1 MSGEGT
7 PGASRARDEPLSGFV
22 RTDFI
27 LTFAIASDEARAA
40 LTELCAS
47 SWQGTRVT
55 ASTWEVTSA
64 LSPDA
69 LESAIVPLLSPGD
82 LAVYYYLSDS
92 KRIFRVV
99 LRG

>member
-1 MSGEGT
+1 MSAEHT
-7 PGASRARDEPLSGFV
+7 AAASRARDELLSGFV

-27 LTFAIASDEARAA
+27 LTFAVASEEARAA
-40 LTELCAS
+40 LTALCAS
-47 SWQGTRVT
+47 EWQGTRVT

-82 LAVYYYLSDS
+82 VAVYYYLSDS

>member
-7 PGASRARDEPLSGFV
+7 SGAGRARDELLSGFV

-27 LTFAIASDEARAA
+27 LTFAIAAEEARATLA
-40 LTELCAS
+40 ELCAT

-69 LESAIVPLLSPGD
+69 LESAVVPLLSPGD